1 MTRPLRWILAAAL
14 GLALLLALNRF
25 GLWWLGATLFTA
37 DSYYDACAA
46 LLTLVLPALCAGVI
60 IGFFTRHEALT
71 VGAILFGLFC
81 VVGFVHPFWQVP
93 EVSPHSAHSGGMHY
107 FLHSPLVA
115 LAFGTLGAWGAG
127 QFATGRWTLADK
139 GPVQPPG

>member
-1 MTRPLRWILAAAL
+1 MTRPVHWLLAAAL
-14 GLALLLALNRF
+14 GLGVLLAGNRL

-46 LLTLVLPALCAGVI
+46 LLTLTLPAFGAGLVI
-60 IGFFTRHEALT
+60 GVLTRRDALT
-71 VGAILFGLFC
+71 AGAVFFALFC
-81 VVGFVHPFWQVP
+81 VAGFVHPFWQVP

-127 QFATGRWTLADK
+127 QFATGQWTLTDPE
-139 GPVQPPG
+139 PVEPPG

>member
-1 MTRPLRWILAAAL
+1 MTRPVRWLLAAGL
-14 GLALLLALNRF
+14 GLGLFLALNRV

-37 DSYYDACAA
+37 DSFYDGCAA
-46 LLTLVLPALCAGVI
+46 LLTLTLPAFCAGLV
-60 IGFFTRHEALT
+60 IGFLTRRDALT
-71 VGAILFGLFC
+71 AGAVLFLLFC
-81 VVGFVHPFWQVP
+81 LAGFGHPFWRIP

-127 QFATGRWTLADK
+127 QFTTGQWTLADRE
-139 GPVQPPG
+139 PVQPPG